1 MRLERDLNEIR
12 EFAVL
17 EPPEILGAFGLGF
30 PTLGL
35 DKVQD
40 ILRHFPRFYEKVG
53 LERCSE

>member
-40 ILRHFPRFYEKVG
+40 LFSHLFGFYEKVG